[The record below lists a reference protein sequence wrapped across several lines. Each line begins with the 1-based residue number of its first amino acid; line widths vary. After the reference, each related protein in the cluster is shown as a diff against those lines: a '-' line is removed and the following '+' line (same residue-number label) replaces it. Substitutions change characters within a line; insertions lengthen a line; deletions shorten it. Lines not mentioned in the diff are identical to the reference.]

1 MPGKALRRKTT
12 PSSTG
17 MATQPARPDESL
29 SGSSPEW
36 LRDRVFNALNR
47 ISTDERA
54 SVRDR
59 ILSDLRNAGVNIM
72 SSLVALGIPART
84 PDELSS
90 NDIAKLVRYVRINTP
105 GAMNVLGGTLTELIA
120 PGAEKPGGVKPVSKA
135 A

>member
-1 MPGKALRRKTT
+1 MPGKVLRRKTT

-17 MATQPARPDESL
+17 TAKQHARPDQCL

-36 LRDRVFNALNR
+36 LRDKVFNALNKL
-47 ISTDERA
+47 STDKRD

-120 PGAEKPGGVKPVSKA
+120 PNVEKTGGVKPVSKA